1 MFKLNH
7 EQRVCKIGDILIGGQ
22 PGQNPPLC
30 ISSMFHKGDKLL
42 DSRKDH
48 KFDRVKAREY
58 VLRQEELS
66 QQTGV
71 PALVALVATS
81 PDEMKAYVDFML
93 ETTDKPFGIDMW
105 VEKARLEAAEYIA
118 QLGIQ
123 DRVLYNSITPWDAD
137 IPAQVAKLKELNI
150 KHVVI
155 QVYDEEDLTPTGRLK
170 SMKKMLELIGEDTF
184 ESLMV
189 DTAVMNLPSMSFSCI
204 ANRMIKDELGYP
216 CGVASSNGTYMWKE
230 AREMWGSDGFT
241 AVNGAGQA
249 MAALLWSDL
258 LFTGPIV
265 NLPKI
270 MPAVATASTMLSTL
284 AFYETNKMTENPN
297 HPIFKL
303 FEDFAKKL

>member
-1 MFKLNH
+1 MFQLKA
-7 EQRVCKIGDILIGGQ
+7 EQKVFKIGELTIGGQ

-48 KFDRVKAREY
+48 KFDRVKAKDY
-58 VLRQEELS
+58 VKRQEELME
-66 QQTGV
+66 QTGV

-81 PDEMKAYVDFML
+81 PEEMKYYVDFML

-105 VEKARLEAAEYIA
+105 VEKARLEAAEYVA
-118 QLGIQ
+118 ELGIQ
-123 DRVLYNSITPWDAD
+123 DRILYNSITPWDAD
-137 IPAQVAKLKELNI
+137 IKAQVAKLKDLNI
-150 KHVVI
+150 KHIVI
-155 QVYDEEDLTPTGRLK
+155 QVYDDEDPTANGRLK
-170 SMKKMLELIGEDTF
+170 SMKKMLDLIGENSF

-189 DTAVMNLPSMSFSCI
+189 DTAVMNLPSMSFSCM

-216 CGVASSNGTYMWKE
+216 CGLASSNGTYMWKE

-241 AVNGAGQA
+241 AINAAGQA
-249 MAALLWSDL
+249 IAGLLWSDL

-270 MPAVATASTMLSTL
+270 MPAVATGASMLSTL
-284 AFYETNKMTENPN
+284 AYYETGKLTETAT
-297 HPIFKL
+297 HPLYKL